1 MVNNSLGYLAKE
13 SLKKLVVQID
23 ERLGD
28 YWDSEIEKGFGFEES
43 QKKLVKEVLLHAK
56 EHNMRPAKRVRA
68 SFVYYG
74 YLLGKNSRN
83 QELKESR
90 TQIIKAV
97 SEGIW
102 KVMEGVE
109 LVHTALLMH
118 DDFMDEDMLRR
129 GLPTT
134 QEFFSRGD
142 KHYGE
147 SMAVNVGDAVLCLG
161 YERVLDCGL
170 DKEKVLEGAKILMR
184 GITYT
189 AFGQMYDVTL
199 PKLGE
204 LTEEKV
210 LAVHRAKTSIYTFQ
224 NPLIIGGVLVG
235 LSNEIL
241 EVLKEYAYKGGVAFQ
256 LQDDVLGLFGKTEK
270 TGKSVDSDMLQGK
283 STLLIA
289 KTLEMGN
296 EAQKK
301 NLLSAWGNKKATEK
315 EIEAAKE
322 AIKESGSLEY
332 SINKAKI
339 LAREAMAVAENLER
353 YDLDQEAIDYLK
365 GIAEYIVTREV

>member
-1 MVNNSLGYLAKE
+1 MVNNSLGELARE
-13 SLKKLVVQID
+13 SLKKLVVQVD

-28 YWDSEIEKGFGFEES
+28 YWDSEIEKGFGFEEF
-43 QKKLVKEVLLHAK
+43 QKKLVREVLLHAK
-56 EHNMRPAKRVRA
+56 EHNLRPAKRVRA

-74 YLLGKNSRN
+74 YLLGGEKP
-83 QELKESR
+83 
-90 TQIIKAV
+90 

-118 DDFMDEDMLRR
+118 DDFMDEDKLRR

-142 KHYGE
+142 KHFGE

-161 YERVLDCGL
+161 YERVLECGL
-170 DKEKVLEGAKILMR
+170 DEKKVLEAVKILMR
-184 GITYT
+184 GITNT

-224 NPLIIGGVLVG
+224 NPLIIGGVLAG
-235 LSNEIL
+235 LNNEVL
-241 EVLKEYAYKGGVAFQ
+241 EILKEYSDKGGVAFQ
-256 LQDDVLGLFGKTEK
+256 LQDDVLGLFGKIEK
-270 TGKSVDSDMLQGK
+270 TGKSVDSDLLQGK

-289 KTLEMGN
+289 KTLELGN
-296 EAQKK
+296 EEQKK
-301 NLLSAWGNKKATEK
+301 TLMTAWGNKEASKNEVA
-315 EIEAAKE
+315 AAKE
-322 AIKESGSLEY
+322 AICESGSLEY
-332 SINKAKI
+332 SINKAKV
-339 LAREAMAVAENLER
+339 LAREAMEVAESLER